1 MKNILLFGAG
11 KSATILID
19 YLLSNAEKE
28 EWKVNVV
35 DADINLAQTKVGI
48 SPFGRAISFDIN
60 DDADRQKFVSAADII
75 ISLLPPSLHN
85 VVARTCIE
93 LKKNLLTASY
103 IDNEIRNLQSDIK
116 NRNLL
121 FLCEMGLDPG
131 IDHMSAMKLF
141 DKIHAVGGKVILF
154 RSHCGGLVAPE
165 SDDNPWHYKISWN
178 PRNILLAGKSGA
190 HYRENGEEKKLKYE
204 ELFTAD
210 RIVEIPGV
218 GYLSWYPNRDSLSYA
233 PLYELKDARTIIRT
247 TLRHPDFMYGWKN
260 VIDLKLTD
268 ETPQYETTGKAL
280 MDFFKEHMEK
290 NGFSDWLQQKLSERF
305 DQTKDLLGKLMEL
318 VEAEKEAEA
327 SGGDVDK
334 DFMIVGKDGNLQNM
348 DLDKIKTDAAE
359 IVAHKM
365 HEANL
370 TLKQLFFLGMDDDE
384 TMINKGFCSAADVM
398 ELALQKKLALQP
410 EDKDMI
416 VMLHEIEYEA
426 GGQKSE
432 VRSSLVVKG
441 EDSLR
446 TAMAKTVGLPLGIAA
461 KLILN
466 GTINL
471 TGLHIPTHKDIYE
484 PVLKELEEYGIR
496 FHEETNQLV

>member
-11 KSATILID
+11 KSATVLID

-28 EWKVNVV
+28 DWQLTVV
-35 DADINLAQTKVGI
+35 DADINLAQSKIGI
-48 SPFGRAISFDIN
+48 SPFGKAVSFDIN
-60 DDADRQKFVSAADII
+60 DETDRKRFISDASIV
-75 ISLLPPSLHN
+75 ISLLPPTLHTT
-85 VVARTCIE
+85 VAKSCIE
-93 LKKNLLTASY
+93 LNKSLLTASY
-103 IDNEIRNLQSDIK
+103 IDDEIRNLQSEIENK
-116 NRNLL
+116 KLL

-131 IDHMSAMKLF
+131 IDHMSAMKIF
-141 DKIHAVGGKVILF
+141 DKIHADGGKVISF
-154 RSHCGGLVAPE
+154 KSHCGGLVAPE
-165 SDDNPWHYKISWN
+165 SDNNPWHYKISWN

-204 ELFTAD
+204 ELFTAE
-210 RIVEIPGV
+210 RIVEIPEIGF
-218 GYLSWYPNRDSLSYA
+218 LCWYPNRDSLSYA
-233 PLYELKDARTIIRT
+233 PLYGLEDAKTIVRT

-280 MDFFKEHMEK
+280 MHFFKEHMDK
-290 NGFSDWLQQKLSERF
+290 NGFGDWLQKKLSERF
-305 DQTKDLLGKLMEL
+305 DQTKDLLEKLMEL

-334 DFMIVGKDGNLQNM
+334 DFLVVGKEGELQKM

-359 IVAHKM
+359 VVAHKM

-398 ELALQKKLALQP
+398 QLALEKKLALQP

-416 VMLHEIEYEA
+416 VMLHEIEFRV
-426 GGQKSE
+426 GSQDSQ

-441 EDSLR
+441 ENNLR
-446 TAMAKTVGLPLGIAA
+446 TAMAKTVGLPLGIAT

-466 GTINL
+466 GTITT
-471 TGLHIPTHKDIYE
+471 TGLHIPIVKEIYD
-484 PVLKELEEYGIR
+484 PVLNELEQYDINFNEQGI
-496 FHEETNQLV
+496 

>member
-233 PLYELKDARTIIRT
+233 PLYELEDARTIIRT

-384 TMINKGFCSAADVM
+384 TMINKGFCSAADIM